1 MARYGLIVLK
11 AFLNP
16 NKLINH
22 TIIVSTIRY
31 ETWVRNHY
39 IMLCL
44 TMNYTKTENVWLPQ
58 FVESLQDSTVL
69 HHRTWSRY
77 RSLLRSLYWTAID
90 SIGLEMRLC
99 HHRIVLSIFT
109 VQCYVCVVCVDR
121 MSMTMRHNSRN
132 RHTRLCS
139 TPTALQVCHIYLLR
153 VHDWHTHTHTH
164 THTRTTLSIDR
175 SCQRWVRWWA

>member
-69 HHRTWSRY
+69 HHRT
-77 RSLLRSLYWTAID
+77 
-90 SIGLEMRLC
+90 
-99 HHRIVLSIFT
+99 
-109 VQCYVCVVCVDR
+109 
-121 MSMTMRHNSRN
+121 
-132 RHTRLCS
+132 
-139 TPTALQVCHIYLLR
+139 
-153 VHDWHTHTHTH
+153 
-164 THTRTTLSIDR
+164 
-175 SCQRWVRWWA
+175 